1 VIRSVYS
8 GKHCWRCLCV
18 GSRLQRL
25 AVEGFDAMEGF
36 DAVERFDA
44 VEQWKGLIR
53 LVDALIKAAGRGYI
67 GKISVL
73 QPENIVE
80 PWCLCLQR
88 SRSVKGNKQYNST
101 FIRTVQDVDT
111 WIDGLRPISPAYFY
125 LITREIPVGVT
136 RARD

>member
-1 VIRSVYS
+1 V
-8 GKHCWRCLCV
+8 
-18 GSRLQRL
+18 
-25 AVEGFDAMEGF
+25 EGF

-53 LVDALIKAAGRGYI
+53 LVDMLIKAVGRGYI

-80 PWCLCLQR
+80 PWCLCLRR

-101 FIRTVQDVDT
+101 FIQKVQDVDT
-111 WIDGLRPISPAYFY
+111 SIDGLRPISPAYFC
-125 LITREIPVGVT
+125 LITGEISIGLT
-136 RARD
+136 RARDRTPAHLVAGLHSTAYFFWIRTPVTI